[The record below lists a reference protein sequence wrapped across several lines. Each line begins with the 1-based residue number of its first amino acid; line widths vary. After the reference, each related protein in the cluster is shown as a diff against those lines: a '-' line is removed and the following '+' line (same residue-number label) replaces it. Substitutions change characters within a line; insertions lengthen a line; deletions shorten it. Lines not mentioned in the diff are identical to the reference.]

1 MLDPRVEKLAHNLVN
16 YSLKVKKGEKVLIEA
31 FETDSAITTQL
42 MKKVFEVGGQP
53 FVVIRDAK
61 VQRAAVALG
70 DDEYFKNLCKYDI
83 YRMQDMDC
91 YIGVRGSLNSYES
104 SDVPA
109 AKSERYSVLYSPPG
123 RPETRVCETRWV
135 VLR

>member
-1 MLDPRVEKLAHNLVN
+1 MLDPRVEKLAYNLVN

-61 VQRAAVALG
+61 VQRAAVAGG
-70 DDEYFKNLCKYDI
+70 DDEYFRNLCKYDI

-91 YIGVRGSLNSYES
+91 YIGVRGSYNSYES
-104 SDVPA
+104 SDIPA
-109 AKSERYSVLYSPPG
+109 VKSERY
-123 RPETRVCETRWV
+123 
-135 VLR
+135 